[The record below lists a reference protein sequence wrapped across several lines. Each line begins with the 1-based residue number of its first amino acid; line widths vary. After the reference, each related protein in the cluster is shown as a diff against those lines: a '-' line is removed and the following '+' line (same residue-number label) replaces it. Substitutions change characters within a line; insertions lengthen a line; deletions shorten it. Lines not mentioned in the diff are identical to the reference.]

1 MSQQPEPFTVQVD
14 DAVLADI
21 AQRLDR
27 TVWPDDPGNDDWSYG
42 VNRAYLKSLVD
53 YWRHAY
59 DWRAVERRIN
69 AFPHYKVVLDGVPV
83 HFMHV
88 KGKGPSPMPLV
99 LTHGWPWSFW
109 DMHKVIEPLTDPGA
123 HGGDPADA
131 FDVVIPSL
139 PGYGFSGPSPHAGVN
154 FWRTADL
161 WNHLM
166 TDVLGYSRYATSGG
180 DWGALVS
187 SQLGHKYAERLYG
200 VHLMHPMLLDQFN
213 SDRPWDV
220 TARSWDTG
228 KKPPAGSTKF
238 AAHFAVHVLDPQTLA
253 YALTDSPVGLL
264 AWLLERWRAWGD
276 SHGDPER
283 VFSREHMITNTM
295 IYWVTG
301 TAGSS
306 MRAYADAA
314 RHPWTPSHDRQPV
327 VEAPTGITFL
337 GGENPP
343 GVNTEQRVAIFKSG
357 PRAQFFNTVY
367 ARAHETGGHFG
378 YYENASAVIDDL
390 RDMFRPMRAQARP
403 A

>member
-1 MSQQPEPFTVQVD
+1 MRQQPEPFTVHVD
-14 DAVLADI
+14 DVVLVDI
-21 AQRLDR
+21 AQRLKR
-27 TVWPDDPGNDDWSYG
+27 TVWPDDPGNEDWSYG
-42 VNRAYLKSLVD
+42 VNRAYLKQLVD
-53 YWRHAY
+53 YWLNTF

-69 AFPHYKVVLDGVPV
+69 AFPQYKIKLDGVPV

-88 KGKGPSPMPLV
+88 KGKGPSPMPIV

-123 HGGDPADA
+123 HGGNPADA
-131 FDVVIPSL
+131 FDVVVPSL
-139 PGYGFSGPSPHAGVN
+139 PGYGFSGPSPRAGVN
-154 FWRTADL
+154 FWQTAEL
-161 WNHLM
+161 WNQLM
-166 TDVLGYSRYATSGG
+166 TNVLGYPRYATSGG

-187 SQLGHKYAERLYG
+187 SQLGHKYADCLYG

-228 KKPPAGSTKF
+228 QKPPAGSTKF

-253 YALTDSPVGLL
+253 YALADSPVGLL

-283 VFSREHMITNTM
+283 VFSKEHMIATAM

-314 RHPWTPSHDRQPV
+314 RYPWTPSHNREPV

-337 GGENPP
+337 GGENPA
-343 GVNTEQRVAIFKSG
+343 GVSTEQRVATFKSG
-357 PRAQFFNTVY
+357 PRARFFNTVY
-367 ARAHETGGHFG
+367 AQAHETGGHFG
-378 YYENASAVIDDL
+378 YYENPRAVIHDL
-390 RDMFRPMRAQARP
+390 REMFRPMRVP
-403 A
+403 E